1 MLHVSAAHNI
11 YTQWEV
17 GPIDVQ
23 HNDKKQTAASNT
35 RIELTETKEG
45 TGMMVYGATT
55 KKTFSNAF

>member
-1 MLHVSAAHNI
+1 
-11 YTQWEV
+11 V

-23 HNDKKQTAASNT
+23 HNDKKQTAASST

-55 KKTFSNAF
+55 KKTFSNVF